1 MFFYFLLLP
10 KVSKI
15 GRRIQKT
22 DYATNYLVLN
32 VVTVKIEKKRK
43 EWQSESKKEET
54 ANDTLWTSAWDSE

>member
-22 DYATNYLVLN
+22 NYATNYLVLN
-32 VVTVKIEKKRK
+32 VVTVKIEKKKRMAIRI
-43 EWQSESKKEET
+43 KKEET